1 MFVSVLLGLIS
12 LLLLG
17 LSIRLFYTSMR
28 KTGRKRVLSRL
39 GQGQPVLAP
48 ETNTTQNRLD
58 RLFVRAGLSRPGERQ
73 GLWLGI
79 WGLLVLVGAV
89 QAGGVGLLLMLLLPP
104 LALRLYL
111 TWRYQRRVRRMV
123 EQLPSALDHAVRS
136 LKSGR
141 TLADALLG
149 GIEAST
155 DPLREAMGRV
165 RRNVELGVSLADAVH
180 DFAEF
185 YEREEFRFLAL
196 GLKVNHRYGGNA
208 SELLEN
214 LIKLIREREQGNR
227 QLRAMTG
234 ETRMTAVV
242 LALLPVGMAGFFLVS
257 NPGYLMHM
265 WDDDGGRRM
274 LLMAFGLQV
283 FGCLALWRMLRSV

>member
-17 LSIRLFYTSMR
+17 LSIRLFYTSLR
-28 KTGRKRVLSRL
+28 KTGRERVLSRL

-48 ETNTTQNRLD
+48 VTSTTKNRLD
-58 RLFVRAGLSRPGERQ
+58 RLFVRAGLNRPGEQQ
-73 GLWLGI
+73 GLWLGL
-79 WGLLVLVGAV
+79 WALLVLLGGV
-89 QAGGVGLLLMLLLPP
+89 QAGGIGLLLMLVLPP
-104 LALRLYL
+104 LALHLYL
-111 TWRYQRRVRRMV
+111 AWRYRRRVRRMV
-123 EQLPSALDHAVRS
+123 EQLPSLLDHAVRS

-141 TLADALLG
+141 TLGDAILG
-149 GIEAST
+149 GIEASA

-165 RRNVELGVSLADAVH
+165 RRNVELGVGLAEAVN

-185 YEREEFRFLAL
+185 YERDEFRFLAL

-214 LIKLIREREQGNR
+214 LIKLIREREQGAR
-227 QLRAMTG
+227 QLSAMTG
-234 ETRMTAVV
+234 ETRLTAVV
-242 LALLPVGMAGFFLVS
+242 LGLLPVGMVVFFLVT
-257 NPGYLMHM
+257 NPGYLLHM
-265 WDDDGGRRM
+265 WDDASGRQM